1 MLNLQVWFG
10 VRCFSEFFL
19 AEWKNIISNSKQW
32 QALLCCSLERALN
45 FAEGKRPFP
54 SLPNQTCKRVFFS
67 FVGFVCPTRV
77 FIHQMMACAT
87 VLCQSC
93 LCSAIPHSTSKQLQ
107 AIFWALPVIKLPGEI
122 HRTLIPQLSM
132 YQQAAAYKA
141 LMSTCRVIAVPYLL
155 CALLLD
161 PLFVVQ
167 LRFPIKV
174 LSTFRDSFL
183 GKVRFIFNCMYK

>member
-1 MLNLQVWFG
+1 MAG
-10 VRCFSEFFL
+10 P
-19 AEWKNIISNSKQW
+19 
-32 QALLCCSLERALN
+32 ALLLTWESIKLCW
-45 FAEGKRPFP
+45 GKKT
-54 SLPNQTCKRVFFS
+54 LPISTKSNMQKRFLLFI
-67 FVGFVCPTRV
+67 GFVCPTHV

-87 VLCQSC
+87 VPCQSC
-93 LCSAIPHSTSKQLQ
+93 LCSAIPHSTNKQLQ
-107 AIFWALPVIKLPGEI
+107 AIFWAFPVIKLPGEI
-122 HRTLIPQLSM
+122 HRTLIPQLST

-183 GKVRFIFNCMYK
+183 GKVQFIFNCMYK